1 MLKFAAKLMVAR
13 LFVLVIF
20 NFKNAKKNL
29 SSSPL
34 LFLLLL
40 ASCQGTPPKNLGIHD
55 DKLASCPD
63 KPNCVVSFDFGEK
76 ENFLE
81 PIKSE
86 ENPERIKEKIL
97 GIVSKDKS
105 AKIVE
110 QSTNYLRAE
119 YTSSLFKF
127 VDDVEFWFAQPGLV
141 HFRSASRLGYSDLGA
156 NKDRIESIR
165 FKFHQ
170 NDF

>member
-1 MLKFAAKLMVAR
+1 MVVR

-20 NFKNAKKNL
+20 NFKNAKKIF

-34 LFLLLL
+34 LLLLL
-40 ASCQGTPPKNLGIHD
+40 LTSCQGTPPTNLGVHD
-55 DKLASCPD
+55 NKLRPCPD
-63 KPNCVVSFDFGEK
+63 KPNCVVSYDFGEQK
-76 ENFLE
+76 NFIE

-86 ENPERIKEKIL
+86 EEPGRIKEKIL

-110 QSTNYLRAE
+110 QNDTYLRAE
-119 YTSSLFKF
+119 YTSNLFKF
-127 VDDVEFWFAQPGLV
+127 VDDVEFWFGETGVV

-156 NKDRIESIR
+156 NKDRIETIR

>member
-1 MLKFAAKLMVAR
+1 MVVR
-13 LFVLVIF
+13 LYVLVIF
-20 NFKNAKKNL
+20 NFTNAKKSL

-34 LFLLLL
+34 IFLLLL
-40 ASCQGTPPKNLGIHD
+40 ASCQGTPPTNLGVRD
-55 DKLASCPD
+55 GKLKACPD
-63 KPNCVVSFDFGEK
+63 KPNCVVSYDFGEQK
-76 ENFLE
+76 NFLA

-86 ENPERIKEKIL
+86 EEPERIKEKIL

-105 AKIVE
+105 AKIVD
-110 QSTNYLRAE
+110 QNTDYIRAE
-119 YTSSLFKF
+119 YTSNLFRF
-127 VDDVEFWFAQPGLV
+127 VDDVEFWFGEAGLV
-141 HFRSASRLGYSDLGA
+141 HFRSASRMGYSDLGA

>member
-1 MLKFAAKLMVAR
+1 MKKFLC
-13 LFVLVIF
+13 
-20 NFKNAKKNL
+20 L
-29 SSSPL
+29 S
-34 LFLLLL
+34 LFLLV
-40 ASCQGTPPKNLGIHD
+40 SCQGTPPKNLGVHEG
-55 DKLASCPD
+55 KLQACPD
-63 KPNCVVSFDFGEK
+63 KPNCVVSFDFGEQK
-76 ENFLE
+76 NFLE

-86 ENPERIKEKIL
+86 EDADRIKEKIL

-110 QSTNYLRAE
+110 QSTDYLRAE
-119 YTSSLFKF
+119 YTSSLLSF
-127 VDDVEFWFAQPGLV
+127 VDDVEFWFGQTGLV
-141 HFRSASRLGYSDLGA
+141 HFRSASRLGYSDLGV

>member
-1 MLKFAAKLMVAR
+1 MVVR
-13 LFVLVIF
+13 LFVQVIF
-20 NFKNAKKNL
+20 NFTNAKKSL

-34 LFLLLL
+34 LFLLFL
-40 ASCQGTPPKNLGIHD
+40 AGCQGTPPTNLGIHD
-55 DKLASCPD
+55 GKLLACPD
-63 KPNCVVSFDFGEK
+63 KPNCVVSFDFGENK
-76 ENFLE
+76 NFLE

-86 ENPERIKEKIL
+86 EDPERIKEKIL

-110 QSTNYLRAE
+110 QNTGYLRAE
-119 YTSSLFKF
+119 YKSSLFSF
-127 VDDVEFWFAQPGLV
+127 VDDVEFWFEQPGVV